1 MSGQMVSSANIVP
14 ASAAAA
20 PQVKDR
26 IIAVQLI
33 TTDELCGELADR
45 WNVLRLSNES
55 HASPY
60 FDINFIK
67 AVAKVR
73 DDVKVAMFLEDDEI
87 VGFLPFQ
94 LNSSGCAV
102 PAGGRLNDYHGI
114 IGTSNDIESHFKKLF
129 QACGLKSFAFHA
141 LPQTLEAFEPYS
153 FREVRTHHLDLS
165 MGWEGY
171 RKWVRKHS
179 STVKRQGQKTRN
191 LEKAV
196 GPIRFEFDSHEG
208 DVLERL
214 IELKSSKYQR
224 TNTFDILG
232 VQWAADLL
240 RELQNVKQPNFRGIL
255 QTMWAGDELVCVH
268 FGMLT
273 DKTLHYWFPIFDHQ
287 YARYSP
293 GTEMMMR
300 VAQECC
306 EQGIEKLDLG
316 YGDDPWKFKFCNG
329 NTQVLYGQVN
339 FNPIELKMARTRY
352 VVRHKLKQMPMKPLA
367 KSLLRKV
374 FPGFGQWNFR

>member
-1 MSGQMVSSANIVP
+1 MSAQMVSSANIAHTSKLT
-14 ASAAAA
+14 AS
-20 PQVKDR
+20 QLKDCVVD
-26 IIAVQLI
+26 VQLI
-33 TTDELCGELADR
+33 TTDELCGQLADR
-45 WNVLRLSNES
+45 WNALRLTNDYL
-55 HASPY
+55 ASPY

-73 DDVKVAMFLEDDEI
+73 DDVKVMMFLEDEEI

-94 LNSSGCAV
+94 LNSSGRAV

-114 IGTSNDIESHFKKLF
+114 IGGTSNIESHFKQMF
-129 QACGLKSFAFHA
+129 QACDLKAFAFHA
-141 LPQTLEAFEPYS
+141 LPPTSDAYQPYT
-153 FREVRTHHLDLS
+153 FREIRTHHLDLS
-165 MGWEGY
+165 IGWEGY

-196 GPIRFEFDSHEG
+196 GPIRFEFDSDEG
-208 DVLERL
+208 DILERL
-214 IELKSSKYQR
+214 IELKRAKYQR
-224 TNTFDILG
+224 SKTFDILS
-232 VQWAADLL
+232 VKWAADLL
-240 RELQNVKQPNFRGIL
+240 RELQGVKHPNFQGIL
-255 QTMWAGDELVCVH
+255 QTMWAGDELICVH

-273 DKTLHYWFPIFDHQ
+273 DKILHYWFPIFDHQ

-300 VAQECC
+300 VAEECC

-329 NTQVLYGQVN
+329 NTQVLNGQVN
-339 FNPIELKMARTRY
+339 FNPLELKMARTRY
-352 VVRHKLKQMPMKPLA
+352 VVRNKLKQMPMKPLA
-367 KSLLRKV
+367 KSILRSV
-374 FPGFGQWNFR
+374 FPGFGQWNFK